1 MKYYINLFLELIK
14 TRFVGGR
21 STTGVQ
27 NDNDTITQRLFNAFI
42 GNVVY
47 VMKLDDHAG
56 RSKH

>member
-27 NDNDTITQRLFNAFI
+27 NDNRTIFNAFI

-47 VMKLDDHAG
+47 VMKLDNHAG